1 MSTTRLL
8 VLGAVKIF
16 QPVHG
21 YDVRRELLE
30 WRVAEWGNV
39 QPGSIYHH
47 LRTLERDRML
57 EVVSVDRE
65 GARPART
72 SYRLTDDGDLAF
84 ATLLRETFWKVSGRA
99 EDLMAALCFLAYLT
113 RDEAIAAL
121 ESRINQIGDG
131 IRSMSFWSPEVYKPA
146 YVSEVFRL
154 SEAQMRAEAEW
165 ARQLIERLRA
175 GAYDMAGE
183 NT

>member
-21 YDVRRELLE
+21 YDVRRELLT
-30 WRVAEWGNV
+30 WGVADWAHV

-57 EVVSVDRE
+57 SVAGVDKE

-72 SYRLTDDGDLAF
+72 SYQLTDDGDGEF
-84 ATLLRETFWKVSGRA
+84 SRMLRETFWRVTGRP
-99 EDLMAALCFLAYLT
+99 EDLMAALCFLPFLS
-113 RDEAIAAL
+113 REEAIAAL
-121 ESRINQIGDG
+121 ESRLNQINDVTRG
-131 IRSMSFWSPEVYKPA
+131 MSFWSPEAYKPEH
-146 YVSEVFRL
+146 VREVFLL
-154 SEAQMRAEAEW
+154 SGAQIRAEADW
-165 ARQLIERLRA
+165 ARELIERLRS
-175 GAYDMAGE
+175 GAYQMSDE